1 MIDFHCHIDLYPDAA
16 SILARLARERI
27 YVLAVTTTPLAW
39 NGTRRLVGDT
49 PRVRVALGLHPQV
62 VAERHAEV
70 ELLCSL
76 IPETR
81 YVGEIGLDASTN
93 HRASFEVQQRVLTQI
108 LGACALHGGR
118 IISLHS
124 RKAAKEVLDAI
135 ETHPGCGKPILHWFS
150 GSPAELDRAVG
161 LGCWFSVGP
170 AMLRSERGNRL
181 AAAMP
186 RDRVLTE
193 TDGPF
198 AKAKSGPLMP
208 WNVNEAERMIGKLW
222 GCTHQAVQRTLNQN
236 LRRLVSDGLERASS
250 ITTI

>member
-1 MIDFHCHIDLYPDAA
+1 MIDFHCHIDLYPDAT
-16 SILARLARERI
+16 SILARLAREKI

-81 YVGEIGLDASTN
+81 YVGEIGLDASKN

-124 RKAAKEVLDAI
+124 RRAAKEVLDAI

-150 GSPAELDRAVG
+150 GSPAELDRAVE

-222 GCTHQAVQRTLNQN
+222 GCTQQVVQRTLNQN